1 MLYQNIADAQ
11 VSSEEAGSFVISQ
24 MKAYKL
30 SAGEAETVVDKL
42 NEVSNQFATSNS
54 DLATG
59 LTKSASAL
67 ANLGNTQDENIGMLT
82 AGTEVLTGQASK
94 VGKGLQSI
102 GINIANAA
110 TATGKLSYQ
119 VGNTTKTISLLD
131 SATGDMRSTFSVLQD
146 ISKDWDNMNNS
157 QKTALSSLLAG

>member
-1 MLYQNIADAQ
+1 MTEMVQNATIFAQAGYSDEDAEILSKVAAEFQNVADSE
-11 VSSEEAGSFVISQ
+11 VSASDAGAFVISQ

-42 NEVSNQFATSNS
+42 NEVSNEFATSNS

-94 VGKGLQSI
+94 VGKG
-102 GINIANAA
+102 N
-110 TATGKLSYQ
+110 
-119 VGNTTKTISLLD
+119 D
-131 SATGDMRSTFSVLQD
+131 
-146 ISKDWDNMNNS
+146 
-157 QKTALSSLLAG
+157 